1 MKTAIAIRHVH
12 FEDLGT
18 MADAIR
24 AAGYQIRYCDVGM
37 DDLAA
42 VPPNEADL
50 IVALGGPIGVYETDA
65 YPFLKQETSLIA
77 ARIAAGRPV
86 LGICLGAQL
95 IARAL
100 GAAVY
105 AAPAKEIGW
114 GEIELTPQGRSGS
127 LGHLGG
133 TMLLHWH
140 GDTFDLPRGAQLL
153 ASTARCRNQAFAFGP
168 RILGVQFH
176 PEVDGQGFERWLI
189 GHAVEIA
196 KTPGL
201 SLQQLRHGAVR
212 YGPLAGARG
221 HACVAE
227 WLAAAER

>member
-1 MKTAIAIRHVH
+1 MKTAIAMRHVH

-18 MADAIR
+18 MAHAIS

-42 VPPNEADL
+42 LAPNEADL
-50 IVALGGPIGVYETDA
+50 IVILGGPIGVYETDA
-65 YPFLKQETSLIA
+65 YPFLKQETGIIE

-114 GEIELTPQGRSGS
+114 SEIALTPEGRSGP
-127 LGHLGG
+127 LGNLDG

-140 GDTFDLPRGAQLL
+140 GDTFDLPSGATLL
-153 ASTARCRNQAFAFGP
+153 ASTAQCRNQAFAVGP

-196 KTPGL
+196 ATPGV
-201 SLQQLRHGAVR
+201 SLQQLRHGAAR
-212 YGPLAGARG
+212 YGSLAGERG
-221 HACVAE
+221 RAWIAD
-227 WLAAAER
+227 WLAATEQ